1 MSKPKLSDEIKQ
13 AFDSAGLSV
22 AEAARRAL
30 QTILDKYECGVDIP
44 EHHAYIKLGE
54 WLSYALFNDKDLLHI
69 RHVYPTKHHPTIDAI
84 KSGSDKA

>member
-1 MSKPKLSDEIKQ
+1 MISEE
-13 AFDSAGLSV
+13 A
-22 AEAARRAL
+22 AEAARIEL
-30 QTILDKYECGVDIP
+30 QTILDRYECGANIL

-69 RHVYPTKHHPTIDAI
+69 RHVYPTKDHPAIDAI